1 MSNCT
6 THHCCDCI
14 TMKLIKLERE
24 NARLREAY
32 KCLEVLD
39 RLIES
44 SVCISLY
51 KNESS
56 HKAIKQA
63 LKEGAE

>member
-1 MSNCT
+1 MIERNDEHGCYVLY
-6 THHCCDCI
+6 DDFL
-14 TMKLIKLERE
+14 KLQKQ
-24 NARLREAY
+24 NDRLRQAY

-39 RLIES
+39 RVIES